1 MVELK
6 DHQQEETEGKMQQ
19 QSRLIL
25 MERTFASLKV
35 HNLKVATVGGHTIY
49 SVTTLNTRGT
59 ASLDWGSEEGFFRGD
74 GA

>member
-35 HNLKVATVGGHTIY
+35 HNLKVGDLPYKETAL
-49 SVTTLNTRGT
+49 TLDHSRK
-59 ASLDWGSEEGFFRGD
+59 
-74 GA
+74 